1 MDRNQ
6 AEEDLKAIRK
16 IMEQSTRYTDFS
28 GLSGIIA
35 GFLALIGCAATI
47 WIAWNSIWWSQRNAY
62 VMIWVSVL
70 VLAVAE
76 NAYFANRKAKRNGDK
91 LFNPASIQVIK
102 SVIPGIVIASV
113 LSIKALILNEWEAIP
128 SLWTL
133 GYGVS
138 ACAAGMFSVSE
149 VKIFGIIQLITGAL
163 GLFFI
168 ATWVDSMFLM
178 ALSFGIYHLLFG
190 FLLGRKY
197 GW

>member
-35 GFLALIGCAATI
+35 GLLALTGCAATI
-47 WIAWNSIWWSQRNAY
+47 WVAWNSIWWSQTNAF
-62 VMIWVSVL
+62 VVIWVSVL
-70 VLAVAE
+70 ILAVAQ
-76 NAYFANRKAKRNGDK
+76 NGYFANKKAKKNGERF
-91 LFNPASIQVIK
+91 FNPTSMQVIK
-102 SVIPGIVIASV
+102 AVLPGVAIAAV
-113 LSIKALILNEWEAIP
+113 LSIRALTLNEWEAIP

-133 GYGVS
+133 GYGIS

-149 VKIFGIIQLITGAL
+149 VRIFGIAQLITGTL
-163 GLFFI
+163 GLFMI
-168 ATWVDSMFLM
+168 TSWVDSMFLM
-178 ALSFGIYHLLFG
+178 ALSFGLYHIIFG
-190 FLLGRKY
+190 FVLARKY